1 MRMLLVQPPQGTSFG
16 LTRILTSEPLGLEC
30 VGGALRT
37 RGHDA
42 SLIDLRVDSWE
53 SLERALDD
61 PPRAVGITCAFTTD
75 VLPVR
80 EVASFVKERWP
91 ELPVLVGGHHASLLP
106 DDFIYPDSPVDAVAV
121 GEGEFTTIEFAEA
134 LERGQAPEGVPG
146 ILTLRNRGNGFR
158 SRPFTRELD
167 ELPRADRS
175 LSAPYRRWYH
185 HGLQPR
191 SASLETSRGC
201 PFDCNFCSVWVFY
214 DRRAGRRSPASLV
227 REIETLEEQH
237 VFFTDDIA
245 FLNHDAYKE
254 LGERIAASGIE
265 KMYACET
272 RSDLV
277 VRYRDLFRA
286 WRRVGLTTI
295 FLGVEKIDDAGLAEV
310 RKRTKGGVNTNVE
323 AIHILREEGITPM
336 TTFITDPTWDEADFD
351 RLEEFITRLRL
362 PNASFTVLTPLP
374 GTELYAARKHE
385 LTTLDYGY
393 FDVMHCVLPAKLPL
407 ERFYERFA
415 GLYRHALR
423 DTRPSFAMVRR
434 AVQLALGGS
443 FWVMRRVY
451 GAVKEVRDPRAYLR
465 SPMRIRAPRRP
476 LPGRPFSGPAS
487 PSERPA
493 EAG

>member
-91 ELPVLVGGHHASLLP
+91 ELPVP
-106 DDFIYPDSPVDAVAV
+106 V

-134 LERGQAPEGVPG
+134 RERGQAPEGVPG

-286 WRRVGLTTI
+286 WRRVGLTSI
-295 FLGVEKIDDAGLAEV
+295 FLGVEKVDDAGLAEV

-323 AIHILREEGITPM
+323 AIHILREEGIT
-336 TTFITDPTWDEADFD
+336 
-351 RLEEFITRLRL
+351 
-362 PNASFTVLTPLP
+362 
-374 GTELYAARKHE
+374 
-385 LTTLDYGY
+385 
-393 FDVMHCVLPAKLPL
+393 
-407 ERFYERFA
+407 
-415 GLYRHALR
+415 
-423 DTRPSFAMVRR
+423 
-434 AVQLALGGS
+434 
-443 FWVMRRVY
+443 
-451 GAVKEVRDPRAYLR
+451 
-465 SPMRIRAPRRP
+465 
-476 LPGRPFSGPAS
+476 
-487 PSERPA
+487 
-493 EAG
+493 